1 MFGTASNFRAIA
13 ATCNLVAPV
22 SAPVVA
28 TFREPECRWCAGKR
42 GIEYEITAPTIVRS
56 GTTGIVSFSGLV
68 GGVNYVVVRTESGM
82 LVTYGRM
89 IRVVIYIGDLVGLGQ
104 PLGEIAPLVAGNSAA
119 RNSAASSAASSKTPA
134 RLYFG
139 VRIGGRYI
147 DPLSCLVNAA
157 GGVRH
162 AILIPD
168 PSR

>member
-1 MFGTASNFRAIA
+1 MFSTAKNSRAIA

-22 SAPVVA
+22 SAPIVG

-89 IRVVIYIGDLVGLGQ
+89 TRAVIYIGDLVGLGQ
-104 PLGEIAPLVAGNSAA
+104 PLGEIAPLVAGNSAGG
-119 RNSAASSAASSKTPA
+119 SKASSKTPV

-147 DPLSCLVNAA
+147 DPLSCLVNVA
-157 GGVRH
+157 GGARH

>member
-1 MFGTASNFRAIA
+1 MCLLAGLFGAASNFRAIA
-13 ATCNLVAPV
+13 AACILVAPV
-22 SAPVVA
+22 SAPIVA

-42 GIEYEITAPTIVRS
+42 GIEYEITAPTVVRS
-56 GTTGIVSFSGLV
+56 GTTGIVSFSGPV

-89 IRVVIYIGDLVGLGQ
+89 HRAVIYIGDSVVLGQ
-104 PLGEIAPLVAGNSAA
+104 PLGEIAPLATGGST
-119 RNSAASSAASSKTPA
+119 ASSNTPV

-147 DPLSCLVNAA
+147 DPLLCLANST
-157 GGVRH
+157 GGIRH

>member
-1 MFGTASNFRAIA
+1 MFGTANNFRATA

-22 SAPVVA
+22 SAPIVA

-42 GIEYEITAPTIVRS
+42 GIEYEITATTIVRS
-56 GTTGIVSFSGLV
+56 GTIGIVSFSGLV

-89 IRVVIYIGDLVGLGQ
+89 TRVLIYIGDLVGLGQ
-104 PLGEIAPLVAGNSAA
+104 PLGQIAPL
-119 RNSAASSAASSKTPA
+119 ASSKTPA

-157 GGVRH
+157 GGARR

>member
-1 MFGTASNFRAIA
+1 MCLLAVLFGTVSDFRAIA
-13 ATCNLVAPV
+13 VTCNLVAPV
-22 SAPVVA
+22 NAPIVA

-56 GTTGIVSFSGLV
+56 GTSGIVSFSGLV
-68 GGVNYVVVRTESGM
+68 GGVNYVVVRTDSGM

-89 IRVVIYIGDLVGLGQ
+89 AGTVIYIGDVVGLGQ
-104 PLGEIAPLVAGNSAA
+104 PLGEIVPVAVGGAK
-119 RNSAASSAASSKTPA
+119 ASSKTPV

-139 VRIGGRYI
+139 VRLGGRYI
-147 DPLSCLVNAA
+147 DPLLCLLNSA
-157 GGVRH
+157 GGPQH

>member
-1 MFGTASNFRAIA
+1 VCLLVGSFAAASNFRAIA

-22 SAPVVA
+22 SAPIVA

-56 GTTGIVSFSGLV
+56 GTTGIVSFSGPV
-68 GGVNYVVVRTESGM
+68 GGVKYVVVRTESGM

-89 IRVVIYIGDLVGLGQ
+89 ARTVIYIGDLVGLGQ
-104 PLGEIAPLVAGNSAA
+104 PLGEIAPVEFGGATAGSA
-119 RNSAASSAASSKTPA
+119 TPV

-147 DPLSCLVNAA
+147 DPLSCLVSAA
-157 GGVRH
+157 GGPRH

>member
-1 MFGTASNFRAIA
+1 LFGTANNFRAIA

-22 SAPVVA
+22 SAPIVA

-89 IRVVIYIGDLVGLGQ
+89 TRVVIYIGDLVGLGQ
-104 PLGEIAPLVAGNSAA
+104 PLGEIAPLVA
-119 RNSAASSAASSKTPA
+119 RNSKASSKTPV

-157 GGVRH
+157 GGARR

>member
-1 MFGTASNFRAIA
+1 MEASEWLNQVFK
-13 ATCNLVAPV
+13 NLRDRYLNA
-22 SAPVVA
+22 
-28 TFREPECRWCAGKR
+28 C
-42 GIEYEITAPTIVRS
+42 
-56 GTTGIVSFSGLV
+56 
-68 GGVNYVVVRTESGM
+68 GGVRYVVVRTESGM

-89 IRVVIYIGDLVGLGQ
+89 IRTVIYIGDAVGLGQ
-104 PLGEIAPLVAGNSAA
+104 PLGEIAPLVADDSAG
-119 RNSAASSAASSKTPA
+119 SSATSSKTPV

-157 GGVRH
+157 GGPRH

>member
-1 MFGTASNFRAIA
+1 MFGTASNFRAFA
-13 ATCNLVAPV
+13 ATCNFVAPV
-22 SAPVVA
+22 SAPIVA

-42 GIEYEITAPTIVRS
+42 GIEYEITAPTVVRS
-56 GTTGIVSFSGLV
+56 GTTGIVAFSGLV

-89 IRVVIYIGDLVGLGQ
+89 IRAVISIGDPVGLGQ
-104 PLGEIAPLVAGNSAA
+104 PLGEIAPLAG
-119 RNSAASSAASSKTPA
+119 RNSAGGSKASSKTPA

-157 GGVRH
+157 GGPRH

>member
-1 MFGTASNFRAIA
+1 M
-13 ATCNLVAPV
+13 VAPV
-22 SAPVVA
+22 SAPIVA
-28 TFREPECRWCAGKR
+28 TFREPECRWCVGKR
-42 GIEYEITAPTIVRS
+42 GIEYEITAPTVVRS
-56 GTTGIVSFSGLV
+56 GTTGIVSFSGPV

-89 IRVVIYIGDLVGLGQ
+89 HRAVIYIGDSVVLGQ
-104 PLGEIAPLVAGNSAA
+104 PLGEIAPLA
-119 RNSAASSAASSKTPA
+119 AASSNTPV

-147 DPLSCLVNAA
+147 DPLLCLANAT
-157 GGVRH
+157 GGIRH